1 MLYNFDWD
9 PEKAKQNLRS
19 HKIAIERAAD
29 VFLDPLAVTIYDEDH
44 SIDEERWL
52 TMGCDKKG
60 VILVVIHTFKVQSRN
75 KRDIRII
82 SARKATKNEIKQ
94 YEGEAL

>member
-1 MLYNFDWD
+1 MVGKSQTTL
-9 PEKAKQNLRS
+9 AGRRRLRVVNVRLS
-19 HKIAIERAAD
+19 LPPSSGQFSIIT
-29 VFLDPLAVTIYDEDH
+29 PNEDH

>member
-29 VFLDPLAVTIYDEDH
+29 VFLDPLAVSIYDEV
-44 SIDEERWL
+44 EM
-52 TMGCDKKG
+52 T
-60 VILVVIHTFKVQSRN
+60 T
-75 KRDIRII
+75 
-82 SARKATKNEIKQ
+82 EI
-94 YEGEAL
+94 

>member
-1 MLYNFDWD
+1 
-9 PEKAKQNLRS
+9 
-19 HKIAIERAAD
+19 
-29 VFLDPLAVTIYDEDH
+29 
-44 SIDEERWL
+44 
-52 TMGCDKKG
+52 MGCDKKG